1 MSTAE
6 ERDIM
11 RGFTK
16 QLVELTGEVHGLDVH
31 LATIDQWAKNADED
45 IDNHGKTLYGN
56 NGNDGLEM
64 KVDRLNSRVGLV
76 FAVGGGAWALV
87 TILFSIIAA
96 NLVDKFAQLAAAIK

>member
-64 KVDRLNSRVGLV
+64 KVDRLDNRVALV
-76 FAVGGGAWALV
+76 FAVGAGAWAL
-87 TILFSIIAA
+87 FIIVFGIVAA
-96 NLVDKFAQLAAAIK
+96 NMADKFALLAAAIK